1 MSSQVDFCLFNY
13 LSVDE
18 YTWHDTLFFFSFPFF
33 NFLIFL
39 FKTVSILKRP
49 RTPPAT
55 PGIVD
60 YQSTDHEQLM
70 KRLRPAQSVEEVI
83 LKIFSFL
90 FVMLESHLSFCLSAT
105 KPQLVINLGIAFL
118 CSIFQVT
125 YPTPRQQALWS
136 LEDLPRTVAI
146 TMHQGSTVTSMDFHP
161 SHHTLL
167 LGKKFHPGPYC
178 GYVTAF
184 ITKRLQF
191 YFFFPLL
198 TLSLLNSWF

>member
-1 MSSQVDFCLFNY
+1 MAWYTFF
-13 LSVDE
+13 LS
-18 YTWHDTLFFFSFPFF
+18 FK
-33 NFLIFL
+33 

-83 LKIFSFL
+83 LKMFVSCLLCWTIFNL
-90 FVMLESHLSFCLSAT
+90 AFCLSAI

-146 TMHQGSTVTSMDFHP
+146 TMHQGSTVISMDFHP

-167 LGKKFHPGPYC
+167 LGKKFHPGPYY
-178 GYVTAF
+178 GYVTANF
-184 ITKRLQF
+184 RPKGLPL